1 MILDDLRGPAGMDV
15 MAWAMYFM
23 RHIYPA
29 SHVRLHCCVWNGFI
43 NPGDISSDLSCFR
56 SPPPWASWA
65 SEQLLRPQP
74 DQGHGHCGH
83 QCGGH
88 WLPDVPRAPV
98 HTPGHPGGKVTWLYI
113 IYLPVRSW
121 HCSFDLHEITTGLLS
136 VLTILEFVQHLRRCK
151 AIKCNPG
158 DHCIPW
164 SWFCWLAKCM
174 HLMPIIFCNI
184 RCYKNKSNKGP
195 VNWFLIDRIVMC
207 LQARPRH
214 PPSTH

>member
-1 MILDDLRGPAGMDV
+1 MSGQKWDDTGEQHYMMLIYLHLLAANWVRKILAHNSCSRSTIRITLTINHEPWWLRGPAGTDV

-29 SHVRLHCCVWNGFI
+29 SHVRLHCCVWNSFI

-65 SEQLLRPQP
+65 SDQLLRPRP

-113 IYLPVRSW
+113 YIFTSVSW

-136 VLTILEFVQHLRRCK
+136 VLN
-151 AIKCNPG
+151 NPR
-158 DHCIPW
+158 
-164 SWFCWLAKCM
+164 
-174 HLMPIIFCNI
+174 I
-184 RCYKNKSNKGP
+184 R
-195 VNWFLIDRIVMC
+195 
-207 LQARPRH
+207 
-214 PPSTH
+214 STSQKM